1 MRPKPLTL
9 TAAVSVAPT
18 APDSPVRRFELTAY
32 TGELMSISGFD
43 LPVVVDVATLD
54 TSNQRI
60 PALFD
65 HDPSRPVGQVQS
77 VTAANGLPPV
87 IARGVFTP
95 SGKADDCCPE
105 VIARADAGFQWQASV
120 GGNPAVVEKY
130 GRGEQFTANG
140 RTYEGPALLARG
152 LKLKEI
158 SFVSIGGDGN
168 TSAVIASHKRK
179 GSEMSYEEWLT
190 SMGFDSEAQTL
201 LTEVQAANLKKV
213 YDDDEGGESE
223 DDTAEETMPEPM
235 NAGEDMEKDDEDKP
249 VMLTAEGEVV
259 EEEDEEEVPAN
270 AAAKKLKLRAK
281 SKVGL
286 VVAERTRISK
296 IVAAAKKY
304 GNPSM
309 YAAGKP
315 VKVAAHAV
323 AAGWSADRAEIQAMR
338 SQLVQPPSN
347 RQVKA
352 GATLQ
357 ALQGAMLIRAG
368 GRLDHKSYGTLA
380 AAGLIPS
387 WLRAGLNDANRNRI
401 MEESH
406 RFSKMSAPDVC
417 AASLRAAGRDVPHDR
432 DDMIRA
438 AFSSASLTNV
448 MTTSMNAIL
457 LSTYL
462 DTPDTTQGWVR
473 EQDVA
478 DYKLNERPRV
488 EKGNELTPHPENAEA
503 DHDTMTDTVE
513 TYKVERFSRQFVLD
527 EIAIVNDSLGAIGQK
542 PQEFGAAAARLR
554 PNLVYATLLANP
566 NLLATGRALFNA
578 TDGNANTSAALAAAT
593 LSAGLAE
600 MATIRENGV
609 NIDVTPSHLLVPFA
623 LRDLAVQLT
632 QSPTIVVGGTAGV
645 VTQVGVRNPLNDWG
659 LFPTPE
665 KRLDNGVSHPAT
677 GLAYVG
683 SASTWYLVSNMVPP
697 FEVGYLRGSGR
708 APKTRSWTYDRDGRF
723 GMGWDVSMAIGV
735 CPLDWRGI
743 QRNVG

>member
-1 MRPKPLTL
+1 MKPKPLTL

-18 APDSPVRRFELTAY
+18 ASDSPVRRFELVAY
-32 TGELMSISGFD
+32 TGEAMDINGFD
-43 LPVVVDVATLD
+43 LPVVIDISTIN
-54 TSNQRI
+54 TTNQRI

-77 VTAANGLPPV
+77 VSASNGLPPV

-120 GGNPAVVEKY
+120 GGNPERIERYNK
-130 GRGEQFTANG
+130 GEQFAANG
-140 RTYEGPALLARG
+140 RTYEGPALLAFG

-168 TSAVIASHKRK
+168 TSAVVASNKRTK
-179 GSEMSYEEWLT
+179 ESEMTYEEWLV
-190 SMGFDSEAQTL
+190 SMGFDTEAQTM
-201 LTEVQAANLKKV
+201 LTEIQGTNLKKL
-213 YDDDEGGESE
+213 YDDEYGEEVTETEEPATTELPVNAEAMTDEE
-223 DDTAEETMPEPM
+223 
-235 NAGEDMEKDDEDKP
+235 
-249 VMLTAEGEVV
+249 VVVTAEGDVV
-259 EEEDEEEVPAN
+259 EDEEDKLPAN
-270 AAAKKLKLRAK
+270 ASAKKSKIRATA
-281 SKVGL
+281 KVA
-286 VVAERTRISK
+286 AERVRISQ
-296 IVAAAKKY
+296 IVAIAKKY
-304 GNPSM
+304 GNPTM
-309 YAAGKP
+309 FVGGKP

-323 AAGWSADRAEIQAMR
+323 SAGWDTNRSEVQAMR
-338 SQLVQPPSN
+338 SQLVAPPSN
-347 RQVKA
+347 ARGNG

-357 ALQGAMLIRAG
+357 ALQGAMLLRAG
-368 GRLDHKSYGTLA
+368 GRLDHKGYGALSAT
-380 AAGLIPS
+380 GLIPS

-401 MEESH
+401 MDEAH
-406 RFSKMSAPDVC
+406 RFSKLSAVDVC
-417 AASLRAAGRDVPHDR
+417 SAALRASGRDVPHDR

-473 EQDVA
+473 EQDVP

-488 EKGNELTPHPENAEA
+488 EKGSELSPHPENAEA

-527 EIAIVNDSLGAIGQK
+527 EIAIINDSLGAIGQK

-566 NLLATGRALFNA
+566 TLLATGLPLFNG
-578 TDGNANTSAALAAAT
+578 TNGNANTSVALNAAN
-593 LSAGLAE
+593 LSASLAE

-609 NIDVTPSHLLVPFA
+609 NIDVTPSHLIVPFA

-665 KRLDNGVSHPAT
+665 KRLDNGVSHPTT

-683 SASTWYLVSNMVPP
+683 SASTWYLASNMVPA
-697 FEVGYLRGSGR
+697 FEVGYLRGSSR

-723 GMGWDVSMAIGV
+723 GMGWDVSIAIGV

-743 QRNVG
+743 QRNSA